1 MIDLDDLFVRLVPNL
16 SVNEMIAPCDCGY
29 SVYIKDEL
37 PEDKK
42 VEALYHAYMHAQ
54 CNDFSKDDILEN
66 KKEQDKT
73 LIEARA
79 HYDLDNLS
87 EFRKALREAQTQ
99 YEC

>member
-37 PEDKK
+37 PEDKI
-42 VEALYHAYMHAQ
+42 VEAFYHAYVHNKN
-54 CNDFSKDDILEN
+54 NDFTRSDI
-66 KKEQDKT
+66 QD
-73 LIEARA
+73 IEARA
-79 HYDLDNLS
+79 HYDLESLA